1 MKMRSFWHPGSQEW
15 TIFTHFRA
23 VFVIFQ
29 KIGRFGKNGEKIG
42 KMGGKKNSF
51 PSNLLP
57 TYIPNYPE
65 SFSQIRGDS
74 KFAKIRAFSRGHHPL
89 LKQ

>member
-1 MKMRSFWHPGSQEW
+1 MKMQSFWHPGSQEW

-29 KIGRFGKNGEKIG
+29 KIDRFGKNGK
-42 KMGGKKNSF
+42 KMGEKKNSF
-51 PSNLLP
+51 PFNLLP

-65 SFSQIRGDS
+65 SFSQIRGDL

>member
-1 MKMRSFWHPGSQEW
+1 MPKTSILVR
-15 TIFTHFRA
+15 
-23 VFVIFQ
+23 FQ
-29 KIGRFGKNGEKIG
+29 FCKKLQSPYCNPPPSS
-42 KMGGKKNSF
+42 KMGKVFFSF

-65 SFSQIRGDS
+65 SFSQIRGDL